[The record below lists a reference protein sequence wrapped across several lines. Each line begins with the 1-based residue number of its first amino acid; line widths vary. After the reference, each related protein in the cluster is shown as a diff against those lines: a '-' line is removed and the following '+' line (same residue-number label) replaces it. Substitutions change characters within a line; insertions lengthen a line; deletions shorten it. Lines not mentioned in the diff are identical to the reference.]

1 MAEDLHVTGEERLS
15 DKKDGTKV
23 GSPGF
28 LVAVTA
34 VISVFATLMFVYFIN
49 GGVVFLEKTPYGNV
63 EAVLPVCEVITDIS
77 NEFYSHDGK
86 TPSEEEMVNTAV
98 KAVVDSLGD
107 PYSRYFTAEE
117 YADYYK
123 SVSGRFEGLGI
134 VLNAPDDKG
143 CLISGVYDDSPASE
157 AGLMTGDIITAV
169 NGNPV
174 AGTQFSYVT
183 ELLTGK
189 EGEAVVLDILRG
201 NEKLQITAYYG
212 DVVVKSVEFKMI
224 GGTGYVYINQ
234 FTDNTADE
242 FAKALADPQMKN
254 MDSLIVDLRNNPGGY
269 LNAVVDV
276 ADAVLHEGIIVSTGN
291 TLDDPDLEVFRARE
305 GGISVPLVVLVNENS
320 ASASEIFAAAI
331 KENGAGTLIGMTTY
345 GKGIV
350 QSTGKMYT
358 SDGYLKL
365 TTSAY
370 YTPNGN
376 DIHKQGVAPDVV
388 VDLDESLKM
397 YIGGEHLT
405 QDKDTQLQ
413 KALQWLG
420 K

>member
-34 VISVFATLMFVYFIN
+34 VISVFATVMFVYFIN
-49 GGVVFLEKTPYGNV
+49 GGVVFLEKSPYGNV

-174 AGTQFSYVT
+174 AGTQLSYVT

>member
-1 MAEDLHVTGEERLS
+1 MAENLHVTGAERTLE
-15 DKKDGTKV
+15 KKDGTKV

-134 VLNAPDDKG
+134 VVNAPDDKG
-143 CLISGVYDDSPASE
+143 CLISDVYDDSPASE
-157 AGLMTGDIITAV
+157 AGLMKGDIITAV
-169 NGNPV
+169 NGNSV
-174 AGTQFSYVT
+174 AGTQLSYVT

-189 EGEAVVLDILRG
+189 EGESVVLDILRG
-201 NEKLQITAYYG
+201 DEKLQITAYYG

-224 GGTGYVYINQ
+224 GSTGYIYINQ

-242 FAKALADPQMKN
+242 FTKALADPQMQN

-291 TLDDPDLEVFRARE
+291 TLDDPDLEVFRAKE
-305 GGISVPLVVLVNENS
+305 GGISVPLAVLVNENS

-331 KENGAGTLIGMTTY
+331 KDNGAGTLIGMTTY

-388 VDLDESLKM
+388 VDLDESLKV
-397 YIGGEHLT
+397 YIGSERLT